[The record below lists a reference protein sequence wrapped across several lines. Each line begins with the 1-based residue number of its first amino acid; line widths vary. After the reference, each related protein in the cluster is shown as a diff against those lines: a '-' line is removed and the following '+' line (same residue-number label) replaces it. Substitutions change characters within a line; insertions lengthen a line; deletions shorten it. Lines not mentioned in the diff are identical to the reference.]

1 LKLCIRFFIVRPRTF
16 HSTLVYKIDSLR
28 WAQLV
33 TGKGTLDVVHG
44 RLGACIG
51 QGHDS
56 SQAISEHN
64 VDLVVVQKVRCDK
77 GGTVRAGDQVFFS
90 MEKET
95 KIINSEQNFCAP
107 QNSIRG

>member
-1 LKLCIRFFIVRPRTF
+1 MRFSMWNVRSLQRRGSLTTVVRELARYKL
-16 HSTLVYKIDSLR
+16 
-28 WAQLV
+28 
-33 TGKGTLDVVHG
+33 
-44 RLGACIG
+44 
-51 QGHDS
+51 
-56 SQAISEHN
+56 
-64 VDLVVVQKVRCDK
+64 DLVVVQKVRCDK